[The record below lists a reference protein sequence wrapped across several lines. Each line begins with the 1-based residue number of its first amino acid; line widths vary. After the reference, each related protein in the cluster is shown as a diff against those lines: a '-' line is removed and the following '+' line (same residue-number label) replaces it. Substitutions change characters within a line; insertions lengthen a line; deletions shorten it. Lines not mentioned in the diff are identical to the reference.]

1 MTIQIHPK
9 ALKAHRNNKNLTQEK
24 LAEATKGRDRVSLP
38 TIKRIES
45 AKEESYSANER
56 VAKALAKA
64 LGITTDDLSRSPSD
78 EKLIDKYIRME
89 GYRQLNTKVDPETS
103 LAFDMVSEIYGVS
116 KHSQINMAPLFAAL
130 LAEASLTWRRER
142 VDEIEEVADRLWN
155 LGGGHFSFANAAYRA
170 IDGAHAERQSIEKRD
185 LFGEDVGDDAFD
197 FGFDPSENNPF
208 ADFLDHLA
216 NKIEAKTI
224 SFDRTYGWK
233 TSEGLPNYRIGADI
247 ISKLT
252 GDDPHAEYALLRR
265 HVRLEEVPDDLLG
278 EEKKAER
285 IAWMIERIPEEEI
298 SKIRAE
304 EQEISALFED
314 LDLTDSNQSPDKA
327 KGGDHE

>member
-1 MTIQIHPK
+1 
-9 ALKAHRNNKNLTQEK
+9 
-24 LAEATKGRDRVSLP
+24 
-38 TIKRIES
+38 
-45 AKEESYSANER
+45 
-56 VAKALAKA
+56 LAKA
-64 LGITTDDLSRSPSD
+64 LGITTDDLSRSPSE
-78 EKLIDKYIRME
+78 EKLIDKYLRME

-103 LAFDMVSEIYGVS
+103 LGFDMVSEIYGVS
-116 KHSQINMAPLFAAL
+116 KRSQIDMAPLFTAL

-142 VDEIEEVADRLWN
+142 VAEIEEVADRLWN
-155 LGGGHFSFANAAYRA
+155 LGGGHFSFANAAYRS

-208 ADFLDHLA
+208 ADFLEHLA

-252 GDDPHAEYALLRR
+252 GDDPDAEYALLRR